1 MIKGKFWSWVFIL
14 LGWGGGGGGCC
25 ELLKDDL
32 LVIIC
37 ICDIYEPLSY
47 IVVVFMH

>member
-14 LGWGGGGGGCC
+14 LEWGGGGCC
-25 ELLKDDL
+25 VLLKEDL

-47 IVVVFMH
+47 IIVVFMH